1 MAVGLTH
8 PFFFNKFFM
17 KGIIEKIDGAH
28 ATIRLVSGEALIWP
42 TAALPESAKVMS
54 VVDCNLTI
62 SPREAT
68 DQNEISRRQLNEIL
82 ASQPEE

>member
-1 MAVGLTH
+1 
-8 PFFFNKFFM
+8 M

-42 TAALPESAKVMS
+42 TAALPEGSQAMS
-54 VVDCNLTI
+54 VVECSLTLMPHDEI
-62 SPREAT
+62 

-82 ASQPEE
+82 SSQPEE